1 MKRKL
6 FLLTG
11 IIFVLLSGCGKEKNS
26 AVKDQFESGYMELF
40 GTHPA
45 VTKKGD
51 FQVME
56 GIAYFTDYKNQ
67 ICTPICNK
75 PDCRHLSVYEDE
87 DTQCNA
93 VCDGVRIFPYKEK
106 LYRIRTTEKGKSE
119 LVLSDLDGSN
129 LKSGGTFDTGSLLTD
144 AVVRKNK
151 LYYVS
156 MVMNDA
162 TGEIT
167 GSGEATETPVWK
179 LCSLD
184 LDTMDKKLILEIKD
198 ARSFCLLGGNEEYQF
213 YAVIKDRGAE
223 YYRFDYLNEETVSI
237 LLNTGSYSK
246 IKMSDDGKSLY
257 YVGNDGKEIY
267 KYETETE
274 KISSV
279 VGAGEL
285 KKITAATEIELVIE
299 GEHEGTVLFRILP
312 ENELYV
318 KKGTEILRTGL
329 SERLPEEAAWLGG
342 IRSTT
347 EEGFFFSYQANNEKS
362 DTEGD
367 LITWYAYISWSEL
380 FDKNGK
386 IKVVH
391 SPHISSAG
399 NLL

>member
-1 MKRKL
+1 
-6 FLLTG
+6 
-11 IIFVLLSGCGKEKNS
+11 
-26 AVKDQFESGYMELF
+26 
-40 GTHPA
+40 
-45 VTKKGD
+45 
-51 FQVME
+51 
-56 GIAYFTDYKNQ
+56 
-67 ICTPICNK
+67 
-75 PDCRHLSVYEDE
+75 
-87 DTQCNA
+87 
-93 VCDGVRIFPYKEK
+93 
-106 LYRIRTTEKGKSE
+106 
-119 LVLSDLDGSN
+119 
-129 LKSGGTFDTGSLLTD
+129 
-144 AVVRKNK
+144 
-151 LYYVS
+151 
-156 MVMNDA
+156 MNDA

-184 LDTMDKKLILEIKD
+184 LDTMDQKLILEIKD

-223 YYRFDYLNEETVSI
+223 YYRFDYQNEESFSI

-267 KYETETE
+267 KYETEAE

-318 KKGTEILRTGL
+318 KKRTEILRTGL
-329 SERLPEEAAWLGG
+329 SERLPEEAAWLSG

-362 DTEGD
+362 DTKGD

-380 FDKNGK
+380 FDKEGK